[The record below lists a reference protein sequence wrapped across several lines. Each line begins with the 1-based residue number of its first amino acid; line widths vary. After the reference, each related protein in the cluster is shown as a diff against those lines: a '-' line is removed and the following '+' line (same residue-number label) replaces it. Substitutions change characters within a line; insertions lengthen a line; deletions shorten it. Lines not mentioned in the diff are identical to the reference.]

1 MPLDFPNSPT
11 TGDLF
16 NGAGVTWRWDGV
28 KWNSVLSSGGPFL
41 PLAGGTVTG
50 PVTFTQPIAAWIP
63 EPSLFNGITAQHV
76 PRLNTAIANAT
87 SGAPAL
93 IGIIGDS
100 TSVATS
106 SSAGS
111 EGMTEHLRQAITEQ
125 FGAGAFVSIF
135 NFGIGGQTWTT
146 LDGIPSGF
154 DYWYTNHATPWLD
167 YPKNYTVGTSVG
179 CDCLIIAMGT
189 NDRNSLDIAKVASV
203 IAKVRA
209 WSKPCDI
216 ILVTNP
222 RGSSVYSGTAG
233 AALQNTF
240 DYSASFVRSFA
251 IRNRLG
257 LIDANRWLTVL
268 RDGYDPLQT
277 TMQVGLTG
285 VTQNFPYTFPTPLL
299 DYSFR
304 WYAGAAAGIFQ
315 FNTFTAQIGADPGN
329 TLQIAQDGGGN
340 FAYQIQTKTG
350 TFTTNYTVTTIAC
363 PTSGDASFEFCVKG
377 SHVTF
382 TMTTATY
389 PNFGVKIVD
398 AWFDKIGG
406 TFTPTLGFASGGN
419 GYMQTAIGV
428 PARYQTQASDADLYG
443 DVNGNVFPYGGSAG
457 LHMSS
462 IGQQRVYGALFRHSQ
477 WSNAGGN
484 ALPLTGGTIDG
495 PLYVTGGF
503 LAQSSFAA
511 WQGVTL
517 GFSGAGGAEATANSA
532 VGNRGFR
539 LQTNGVDRW
548 RVGADATAEGG
559 ANAGSDFQIYGFQDG
574 GGPYGAFLTIKR
586 STGVVSIPVGGL
598 AVTGVTGF
606 NGIAPIT
613 KRTGYGAPTGTATRS
628 TFVTGSVTLPVLAEH
643 VKALIDDL
651 TAYGLIGA

>member
-1 MPLDFPNSPT
+1 M
-11 TGDLF
+11 
-16 NGAGVTWRWDGV
+16 WDGT
-28 KWNSVLSSGGPFL
+28 KWTSVLSSTSGGPFL

-50 PVTFTQPIAAWIP
+50 PTTFTQPITAWIP

-106 SSAGS
+106 SSAAS

-203 IAKVRA
+203 ISKVRA
-209 WSKPCDI
+209 WPKPCDI

-222 RGSSVYSGTAG
+222 RGSSVATATAG
-233 AALQNTF
+233 TALQNTF

-277 TMQVGLTG
+277 TMQAALAG
-285 VTQNFPYTFPTPLL
+285 VTQSFPYTFPTPLL

-304 WYAGAAAGIFQ
+304 WYAGAAGGIFN
-315 FNTFTAQIGADPGN
+315 FNTFTAQIGADAGN

-340 FAYQIQTKTG
+340 FAYQIQTKSG
-350 TFTTNYTVTTIAC
+350 TFTTNYTVTNIAC
-363 PTSGDASFEFCVKG
+363 PTSGDASFEVCVKG

-382 TMTTATY
+382 SMTTATY

-406 TFTPTLGFASGGN
+406 TFTPTLAFASGGS
-419 GYMQTAIGV
+419 GYMYTAIGV
-428 PARYQTQASDADLYG
+428 PARYQTQATDTDLYG
-443 DVNGNVFPYGGSAG
+443 DVNGNSFPYGGSAG

-462 IGQQRVYGALFRHSQ
+462 IGQQRIYGALFRNAQ
-477 WSNAGGN
+477 WSNAGVN
-484 ALPLTGGTIDG
+484 ALPLTGGTVNG
-495 PLYVTGGF
+495 NLYVTGGF

-511 WQGVTL
+511 WQGATM
-517 GFSGAGGAEATANSA
+517 GFSGAGGAEVTANSG

-548 RVGADATAEGG
+548 RIGADTTAEGG
-559 ANAGSDFQIYGFQDG
+559 SNAGSDFQIYGFQDG
-574 GGPYGAFLTIKR
+574 GGPFGAFLTIKR
-586 STGVVSIPVGGL
+586 STGRVSIPVGGL
-598 AVTGVTGF
+598 AVTGNVGF
-606 NGIAPIT
+606 NGTAPIAKPT
-613 KRTGYGAPTGTATRS
+613 VSGSKGANAA
-628 TFVTGSVTLPVLAEH
+628 LAS
-643 VKALIDDL
+643 LL
-651 TAYGLIGA
+651 TALASYGLVTDSST